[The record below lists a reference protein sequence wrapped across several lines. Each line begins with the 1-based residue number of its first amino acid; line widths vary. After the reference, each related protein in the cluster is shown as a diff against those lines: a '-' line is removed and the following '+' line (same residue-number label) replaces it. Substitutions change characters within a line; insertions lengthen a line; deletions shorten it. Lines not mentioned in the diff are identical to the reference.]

1 MKIKSI
7 VIISTVLSVFVAA
20 VAAQNRT
27 EAPSP
32 FTVHDLDHD
41 GMLDHYEYG
50 RMFSRWKQHRL
61 HTDKPEFSDI
71 DEDADGYITEDELIK
86 TLNRQLRL
94 QRRVRARE
102 RRWSSDEGY

>member
-7 VIISTVLSVFVAA
+7 VLIGAVLSVFVAA
-20 VAAQNRT
+20 ATAQNRT
-27 EAPSP
+27 GSPSP

-61 HTDKPEFSDI
+61 HTGKPEFSDI
-71 DEDADGYITEDELIK
+71 DEDADGYITEEELIK

-102 RRWSSDEGY
+102 RRWSSDEAY

>member
-7 VIISTVLSVFVAA
+7 AVLGAVLLVFA
-20 VAAQNRT
+20 VVVVAQNHT

-50 RMFSRWKQHRL
+50 RMVSRWKQHRL
-61 HTDKPEFSDI
+61 HTGKPEFSDI
-71 DEDADGYITEDELIK
+71 DVDADGYITEEELIK

>member
-1 MKIKSI
+1 MKPKSI
-7 VIISTVLSVFVAA
+7 VLVGIIVSVFLAAA
-20 VAAQNRT
+20 VAQNRT
-27 EAPSP
+27 EVQSP

-61 HTDKPEFSDI
+61 HTGKPEFSEI
-71 DEDADGYITEDELIK
+71 DEDADGYISEEELIK

-102 RRWSSDEGY
+102 RHWSSGEGY